1 MDGGS
6 VMAFEE
12 MEKEGKEKI
21 VDAKILLA
29 VLYKEL
35 NGGRSPSDDTMEL
48 IDKFID
54 QLVTGIMT
62 VTSKAMLAGMMEA
75 KKEQAINV
83 SWPESTKWPEN
94 LTEFKDNTI
103 GLFSSNGTLNIDLSI
118 GNLFEFTLNENI
130 TKLTISNWGLDME
143 RQVLTLILT
152 QSGSYNIDWG
162 DILWA
167 NGISPDIKNTSNSYV
182 ITIVS
187 EDEGVTK
194 YGQIASINPVQGSQ
208 EG

>member
-1 MDGGS
+1 
-6 VMAFEE
+6 MAFEE

-21 VDAKILLA
+21 EDAKILLA

-83 SWPESTKWPEN
+83 SWPEGIKWPRE
-94 LTEFKDNTI
+94 
-103 GLFSSNGTLNIDLSI
+103 
-118 GNLFEFTLNENI
+118 
-130 TKLTISNWGLDME
+130 
-143 RQVLTLILT
+143 
-152 QSGSYNIDWG
+152 
-162 DILWA
+162 
-167 NGISPDIKNTSNSYV
+167 
-182 ITIVS
+182 
-187 EDEGVTK
+187 
-194 YGQIASINPVQGSQ
+194 
-208 EG
+208 